1 MQRPVALCARED
13 EAASDA
19 DMALAAMAFEA
30 VASHQTW
37 QSKDPR
43 RRGFCLLSPS
53 VPRPYH
59 QARLVI
65 HASELSMWVS
75 SSIRNHCPG
84 LIRRRRPKV
93 SILRHVKLGEEI
105 TYEEVYPFE
114 YRSGHND
121 CLP

>member
-1 MQRPVALCARED
+1 MLIWRWLLWRLKLSPVIGPGNQKIRA
-13 EAASDA
+13 
-19 DMALAAMAFEA
+19 
-30 VASHQTW
+30 
-37 QSKDPR
+37 